1 MNFKQFLNPDWR
13 KIVIFIIFL
22 LLTFILVFGSFAL
35 PPSKRGEE
43 YYIVLFLYYF
53 LAFPIELT
61 AYSDPVLGLLGFII
75 NIFYLYLLSCFIVWI
90 YDKFRKVNKK

>member
-1 MNFKQFLNPDWR
+1 MGIKQFLKPNWR
-13 KIVIFIIFL
+13 KIVTFIIFL

-35 PPSKRGEE
+35 PPSKRGKE

-61 AYSDPVLGLLGFII
+61 AYSDPILGLLGFII
-75 NIFYLYLLSCFIVWI
+75 NIIYLYFLSCLMVWI
-90 YDKFRKVNKK
+90 YDKLKKS